1 LTRRLDVSAY
11 KNFEFGIAAGLDD
24 PRILQI
30 APFSNM
36 GTVPQLIKQFGGR
49 PDYERAVQELQ
60 TALYQD
66 LA

>member
-1 LTRRLDVSAY
+1 
-11 KNFEFGIAAGLDD
+11 
-24 PRILQI
+24 
-30 APFSNM
+30 
-36 GTVPQLIKQFGGR
+36 VPQLIKQFGGR